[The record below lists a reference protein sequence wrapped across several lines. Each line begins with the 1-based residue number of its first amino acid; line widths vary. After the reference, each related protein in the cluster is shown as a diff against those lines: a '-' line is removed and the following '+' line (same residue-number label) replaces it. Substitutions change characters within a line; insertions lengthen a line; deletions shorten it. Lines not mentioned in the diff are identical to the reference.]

1 MKLNPKKDLRDLAR
15 FNQIILILTKHGFG
29 HILDKFKIKKPKRIV
44 LKKAHPQ
51 RLRKAFE
58 ELGPTF
64 VKLGQILSLRPDLVP
79 IEYVKELS
87 SLQDRVPPFSYEKV
101 EKIIQEELKKPINE
115 LFPYFSKEP
124 IASASIAQVHK
135 AKLKNG
141 TIVAVKVQRPNV
153 KEIMDTDIEVMFY
166 VAKLLEKHSK
176 K

>member
-101 EKIIQEELKKPINE
+101 ERIIQFYRRTIWLSKSMKKNVPAAGT
-115 LFPYFSKEP
+115 
-124 IASASIAQVHK
+124 ASLTAR
-135 AKLKNG
+135 
-141 TIVAVKVQRPNV
+141 KVLSNSL
-153 KEIMDTDIEVMFY
+153 M
-166 VAKLLEKHSK
+166 EKQDLSVTCSATGLVPA
-176 K
+176 